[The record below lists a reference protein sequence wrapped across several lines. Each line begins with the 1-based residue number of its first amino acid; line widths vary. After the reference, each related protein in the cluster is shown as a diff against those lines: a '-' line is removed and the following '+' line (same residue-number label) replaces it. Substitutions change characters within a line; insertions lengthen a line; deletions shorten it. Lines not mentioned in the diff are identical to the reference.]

1 VHVKKFGI
9 KVKPILSSGG
19 YASERNELARRVEIT
34 IKIAGSS
41 SIGSSN

>member
-1 VHVKKFGI
+1 VHIKNFGI

-34 IKIAGSS
+34 VKIAGSS
-41 SIGSSN
+41 SIGTGT